1 MAQKYNPLL
10 QYGFQETT
18 SGGGG
23 GAELANFSM
32 PGTITNFYPIIRT
45 TNTTGGMYSSQTY
58 YASFRIESTTKIQN
72 IGLKISSLS
81 GTSGARMYASLYKY
95 DIDTDTLNLV
105 ANMPSE
111 IDIDSAT
118 GVTGWNF
125 INIGTPYTLEPGIY
139 FTRAKTSA
147 TFNLNW
153 PGSTYMNDTFGVE
166 GTGTSTNIIYGFYQL
181 GIGYDFGSTP
191 TSINFSSLLKG
202 TNSSYAV
209 PKGIF
214 YRLTN

>member
-1 MAQKYNPLL
+1 MSFIIGQP
-10 QYGFQETT
+10 
-18 SGGGG
+18 SGGG

-32 PGTITNFYPIIRT
+32 PGTITNFLSFSRSN
-45 TNTTGGMYSSQTY
+45 NTTGGLYSSVTY
-58 YASFRIESTTKIQN
+58 YASFRIESTAKIQN
-72 IGLKISSLS
+72 IGLQIDSLS
-81 GTSGARMYASLYKY
+81 VTSGARMYASLYKY

-147 TFNLNW
+147 TFQAKW
-153 PGSTYMNDTFGVE
+153 PDSNYMNDTFGME
-166 GTGTSTNIIYGFYQL
+166 GTGTSINNIYGFYEL
-181 GIGYDFGSTP
+181 GIGYDFGTTP

-202 TNSSYAV
+202 TNSSYAA

-214 YRLTN
+214 YTLTN